1 MGQLMRL
8 LNKVVCGLVLLTGLT
23 FVYAEDV
30 YPTKPIKIV
39 VPFPP
44 GGTSDILA
52 RTIGQK
58 LSQEWGQQ
66 VIVDNRPGAG
76 ANIGAEI
83 VAKSA
88 PDGYTLLILSTI
100 HLINPSLYKNLPYD
114 PITDFAPIGM
124 LAETSQVVLVHP
136 SLPVKSIQE
145 LIVYAKAHPGEI
157 NYSSAGN
164 GSQPHLSAEL
174 FKSMTGINIAHIP
187 YKGAPQA
194 ITDLIAGQV
203 SLTFATGPS
212 AVPVV
217 RSGQARAIA
226 VTTTK
231 RMAALPDVPTVAES
245 GVVGYESAGW
255 NGLVGPTG
263 MSPAVIEKLSTAL
276 TRILKNPEIRKQM
289 IDQGAE
295 PVILTPGQ
303 FAAYIRSERI
313 KWAAVVKASGA
324 QID

>member
-1 MGQLMRL
+1 MSFF
-8 LNKVVCGLVLLTGLT
+8 NKWICSIILFCAFLSW
-23 FVYAEDV
+23 AHAQDS
-30 YPTKPIKIV
+30 YPSRPIKII

-76 ANIGAEI
+76 ANIGADMA
-83 VAKSA
+83 AKAA

-100 HLINPSLYKNLPYD
+100 HLINPSLYKNLSFD
-114 PITDFAPIGM
+114 PIRDFAPIGM
-124 LAETSQVVLVHP
+124 IAETSQVVLVHP

-145 LIVYAKAHPGEI
+145 LIAYAKLHPGEI

-203 SLTFATGPS
+203 SLTFATAPS

-217 RSGQARAIA
+217 RSGQVRAIGL
-226 VTTTK
+226 TTSK
-231 RMAALPDVPTVAES
+231 RIAALPDVPTVAES

-255 NGLVGPTG
+255 NGLVGPAG
-263 MSPAVIEKLSTAL
+263 MSPAVIEKLSAAL
-276 TRILKNPEIRKQM
+276 TRILKTPEIRKQM
-289 IDQGAE
+289 SDQGAD
-295 PVILTPGQ
+295 PLIMTPSQ
-303 FAAYIRSERI
+303 FSTYIANERV
-313 KWAAVVKASGA
+313 KWAGVVKASGA
-324 QID
+324 QLD

>member
-1 MGQLMRL
+1 MRTL
-8 LNKVVCGLVLLTGLT
+8 HSFICGVLLLT
-23 FVYAEDV
+23 SFSAYAQDA
-30 YPTKPIKIV
+30 YPSKPIKIV

-58 LSQEWGQQ
+58 LFQEWGQP
-66 VIVDNRPGAG
+66 VIIENRPGAG
-76 ANIGAEI
+76 ANIGADA
-83 VAKSA
+83 VAKSS

-100 HLINPSLYKNLPYD
+100 HMINPSLYKNLTFD
-114 PITDFAPIGM
+114 PIKDFAPIGM
-124 LAETSQVVLVHP
+124 IAETSQVVLVHP
-136 SLPVKSIQE
+136 SLPIKSIQE
-145 LIVYAKAHPGEI
+145 LIDYAKEHPKAL

-174 FKSMTGINIAHIP
+174 FKSMTGANMVHIP
-187 YKGAPQA
+187 YKGAPPA

-203 SLTFATGPS
+203 SLTFATAPS

-226 VTTTK
+226 VTTLK
-231 RMAALPDVPTVAES
+231 RIAALPDVPTVAES

-255 NGLVGPTG
+255 NGLVGPAG
-263 MSPAVIEKLSTAL
+263 MPSGVIEKLSAAL
-276 TRILKNPEIRKQM
+276 TRILRTPEIRKQM
-289 IDQGAE
+289 IDQGAD
-295 PVILTPGQ
+295 PVIMTPMQ
-303 FAAYIRSERI
+303 FAHYLGIERS
-313 KWAAVVKASGA
+313 KWASVVKISGA

>member
-1 MGQLMRL
+1 MRTL
-8 LNKVVCGLVLLTGLT
+8 PSFICGVLLLT
-23 FVYAEDV
+23 SFSAYAQDA
-30 YPTKPIKIV
+30 YPSKPIKIV

-58 LSQEWGQQ
+58 LFQEWGQP
-66 VIVDNRPGAG
+66 VIIENRPGAG
-76 ANIGAEI
+76 ANIGADA
-83 VAKSA
+83 VAKSS

-100 HLINPSLYKNLPYD
+100 HMINPSLYKNLTFD
-114 PITDFAPIGM
+114 PIKDFAPIGM
-124 LAETSQVVLVHP
+124 IAETSQVVLVHP
-136 SLPVKSIQE
+136 SLPIKSIQE
-145 LIVYAKAHPGEI
+145 LIDYAKEHPKAL

-174 FKSMTGINIAHIP
+174 FKSMTGANMVHIP
-187 YKGAPQA
+187 YKGAPPA

-203 SLTFATGPS
+203 SLTFATAPS

-226 VTTTK
+226 VTTLK
-231 RMAALPDVPTVAES
+231 RIAALPDVPTVAES

-255 NGLVGPTG
+255 NGLVGPAG
-263 MSPAVIEKLSTAL
+263 MPSGVIEKLSAAL
-276 TRILKNPEIRKQM
+276 TRILRTPEIRKQM
-289 IDQGAE
+289 IDQGAD
-295 PVILTPGQ
+295 PVIMTPMQ
-303 FAAYIRSERI
+303 FAHYLGIERS
-313 KWAAVVKASGA
+313 KWASVVKISGA